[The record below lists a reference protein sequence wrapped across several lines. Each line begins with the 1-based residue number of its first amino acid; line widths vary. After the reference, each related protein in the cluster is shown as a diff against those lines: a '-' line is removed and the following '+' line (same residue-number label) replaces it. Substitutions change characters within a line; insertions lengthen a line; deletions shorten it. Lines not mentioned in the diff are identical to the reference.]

1 MKIKEFVAKNW
12 KKLLVVVIVLI
23 SIIYFVFGRKTNIS
37 KTDTVKK
44 GSLSEELVLSGEI
57 TAKNY
62 AKLYFETPGKINYVG
77 VSDGDKVYK
86 GKLLSKLDTTVLNS
100 SYQIALSNLRAAEAT
115 VSNIHDQVKD
125 HSGDETFAQKDL
137 RTTAEVAKDKA
148 YESTIIAKRN
158 LDGASIYAPFNGIVT
173 KVYNPYSGV
182 YVNAQTPQIEIL
194 DPETMYFSA
203 TVDQSDITSIVDKT
217 DCVVVFDS
225 YPDEKYPAKID
236 NISFAPKAGESGIVY
251 EVRINLN
258 DLKTVSKKLR
268 IGMTADATIVL
279 KNKDNILYVPQQYV
293 REDIKGKYILVGKK
307 DNKVYVKTGI
317 ESDKGVEVEGDI
329 KEGDQVLSI

>member
-115 VSNIHDQVKD
+115 VSNILKSSPELCMGIDIYIAGLLSPNDVSAPD
-125 HSGDETFAQKDL
+125 LNITSTLSGEMTSIKSKL
-137 RTTAEVAKDKA
+137 LEVVREWAKDE
-148 YESTIIAKRN
+148 Y
-158 LDGASIYAPFNGIVT
+158 
-173 KVYNPYSGV
+173 
-182 YVNAQTPQIEIL
+182 
-194 DPETMYFSA
+194 
-203 TVDQSDITSIVDKT
+203 
-217 DCVVVFDS
+217 
-225 YPDEKYPAKID
+225 KID
-236 NISFAPKAGESGIVY
+236 SC
-251 EVRINLN
+251 
-258 DLKTVSKKLR
+258 
-268 IGMTADATIVL
+268 
-279 KNKDNILYVPQQYV
+279 
-293 REDIKGKYILVGKK
+293 
-307 DNKVYVKTGI
+307 
-317 ESDKGVEVEGDI
+317 
-329 KEGDQVLSI
+329 LS